1 MNTDVDQ
8 LQLEWSLLRPHG
20 TFVTQ
25 LFTVGHLFLL
35 LTLLWLHPRV
45 DQEAVMVRSAP
56 SPAENKASF
65 LRELS
70 EGCVVKKE
78 TGLGSMTRFAEV
90 MISHVFLLL
99 PFLLIFLLLG
109 LFLMLPLVATYL
121 YLSPR
126 IVFFSVDILINP
138 PTLQCLNLSLVK
150 IILP

>member
-1 MNTDVDQ
+1 
-8 LQLEWSLLRPHG
+8 
-20 TFVTQ
+20 
-25 LFTVGHLFLL
+25 
-35 LTLLWLHPRV
+35 
-45 DQEAVMVRSAP
+45 MVRSAP

-78 TGLGSMTRFAEV
+78 SGLGSMTRFAEV
-90 MISHVFLLL
+90 MISHVLLPLRFLLL
-99 PFLLIFLLLG
+99 FLLPG
-109 LFLMLPLVATYL
+109 LFLMLLLLLLLLVATYL

-138 PTLQCLNLSLVK
+138 PTLQCLNSSLVK

>member
-1 MNTDVDQ
+1 
-8 LQLEWSLLRPHG
+8 
-20 TFVTQ
+20 
-25 LFTVGHLFLL
+25 
-35 LTLLWLHPRV
+35 
-45 DQEAVMVRSAP
+45 MVRSAP

-90 MISHVFLLL
+90 MISHVFLPL

-109 LFLMLPLVATYL
+109 LFLMLLLLVATYP

-126 IVFFSVDILINP
+126 IVFFSVNILINP

>member
-1 MNTDVDQ
+1 
-8 LQLEWSLLRPHG
+8 
-20 TFVTQ
+20 
-25 LFTVGHLFLL
+25 
-35 LTLLWLHPRV
+35 
-45 DQEAVMVRSAP
+45 MVRSAP

-78 TGLGSMTRFAEV
+78 SGLGSMTRFAEV
-90 MISHVFLLL
+90 MISHVLLPLRFLLL
-99 PFLLIFLLLG
+99 FLLPG
-109 LFLMLPLVATYL
+109 LFLMLLLLLVATYL

-138 PTLQCLNLSLVK
+138 PTLQCLNSSLVK

>member
-1 MNTDVDQ
+1 
-8 LQLEWSLLRPHG
+8 
-20 TFVTQ
+20 
-25 LFTVGHLFLL
+25 
-35 LTLLWLHPRV
+35 
-45 DQEAVMVRSAP
+45 MVKSAP
-56 SPAENKASF
+56 CPAENKASF

-70 EGCVVKKE
+70 EGCMVKKAS
-78 TGLGSMTRFAEV
+78 GLGSMTRFAEV
-90 MISHVFLLL
+90 MISHVFLPL

-109 LFLMLPLVATYL
+109 LFLMLLLVETYL

>member
-1 MNTDVDQ
+1 
-8 LQLEWSLLRPHG
+8 
-20 TFVTQ
+20 
-25 LFTVGHLFLL
+25 
-35 LTLLWLHPRV
+35 
-45 DQEAVMVRSAP
+45 MVRSAP

-78 TGLGSMTRFAEV
+78 SGLGSMTRSAEV
-90 MISHVFLLL
+90 MISHVLLPPRFLLL
-99 PFLLIFLLLG
+99 FLLPG
-109 LFLMLPLVATYL
+109 LFLMLLLLLLLVATYL

-138 PTLQCLNLSLVK
+138 PTLQCLNSSLVK